1 MEAITYSNARQ
12 NMARHMSEIVD
23 NREAKII
30 TRGNHPSVVMM
41 SLDDYNSIMETCYL
55 MSSPANAEHLRKSLE
70 QANQGEFV
78 DVNFDEL

>member
-12 NMARHMSEIVD
+12 NMARHMEEVVD

-30 TRGNHPSVVMM
+30 TRGNRPSVVML
-41 SLDDYNSIMETCYL
+41 SLDDYNSLMETCYL
-55 MSSPANAEHLRKSLE
+55 MSSPANVEHLRTSLE
-70 QANQGEFV
+70 QANRGEFV